1 VNERKVFL
9 RASSS
14 EGHAPAGMTYDARTA
29 AEYAARV
36 DAAFRPE
43 SAQYDVETPE
53 QRALEAQGWQL
64 TALHAAYT
72 ECQSTGDLQEFARA
86 VGNILGATDE

>member
-1 VNERKVFL
+1 VGERKVFL

-43 SAQYDVETPE
+43 SAPPRDACLTCGDTCGLREFQET
-53 QRALEAQGWQL
+53 A
-64 TALHAAYT
+64 
-72 ECQSTGDLQEFARA
+72 D
-86 VGNILGATDE
+86 D